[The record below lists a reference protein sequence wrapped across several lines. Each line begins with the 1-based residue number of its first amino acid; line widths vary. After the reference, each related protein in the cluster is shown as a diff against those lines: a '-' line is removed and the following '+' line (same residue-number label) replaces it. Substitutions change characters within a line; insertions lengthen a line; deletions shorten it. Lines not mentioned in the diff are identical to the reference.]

1 MYRPFYNLR
10 VRFAQCEM
18 SQNEVARAAGMA
30 SCTMTARMQGKQPF
44 DAWQMEAIAEALK
57 IPPEEYNKYFFDHR
71 ATTTKKGQKT
81 A

>member
-1 MYRPFYNLR
+1 MLLT
-10 VRFAQCEM
+10 VDTTEA
-18 SQNEVARAAGMA
+18 V
-30 SCTMTARMQGKQPF
+30 
-44 DAWQMEAIAEALK
+44 EAIAEALK

>member
-1 MYRPFYNLR
+1 
-10 VRFAQCEM
+10 
-18 SQNEVARAAGMA
+18 
-30 SCTMTARMQGKQPF
+30 MTARMQGKQPF

-71 ATTTKKGQKT
+71 STTTKKGQKT